1 MQIEEKN
8 RILPSMHRVLMQGI
22 SSSMTG
28 CYRRSLCRRES
39 SFSSEPNRHFGDY
52 WTYGPATR
60 FEQKARSERVQSM
73 LARIGP
79 RRPCAWMKSSSQ
91 IARSLLHVCFNIR
104 LVGDLVGSLE
114 IISVPDAP
122 HCIAAI
128 SSSDGSFARDG
139 LFVVGVER
147 ERECVCVW

>member
-1 MQIEEKN
+1 M
-8 RILPSMHRVLMQGI
+8 SV
-22 SSSMTG
+22 S
-28 CYRRSLCRRES
+28 
-39 SFSSEPNRHFGDY
+39 
-52 WTYGPATR
+52 
-60 FEQKARSERVQSM
+60 
-73 LARIGP
+73 
-79 RRPCAWMKSSSQ
+79 
-91 IARSLLHVCFNIR
+91 NIR

-147 ERECVCVW
+147 ECVCVRVVIPDGRMELPIQKFLI